1 MGIPDN
7 QKQEKVVSIPHRNP
21 RNLRRGN
28 QKALRQLK
36 IDIEKPKDEL
46 FFIKHIAAGSTQAK
60 WYLEQEDMDQSGTVA
75 MQEYGGVLFTVVPLP
90 VVNLT

>member
-1 MGIPDN
+1 M
-7 QKQEKVVSIPHRNP
+7 VSV
-21 RNLRRGN
+21 LRRKPSRLR
-28 QKALRQLK
+28 QCDQRALRQLK

-90 VVNLT
+90 VVHLT